1 MESQPPDP
9 YLRWEYVSM
18 SRRHLAKLEI
28 ERLDEQDR
36 PWQQPTTCGEE
47 MRLVV
52 HAIESREKETGY
64 EWSQPPDVRSAPN
77 TILLR
82 PRGLLPGIA
91 YRILGYYTQFTCTV
105 RLFHTKTGL
114 VNHSLLT
121 VVDGCQIDHFV
132 VTTNEEEEEESNLKM
147 TRIGEQSLL

>member
-1 MESQPPDP
+1 
-9 YLRWEYVSM
+9 M
-18 SRRHLAKLEI
+18 SRRHLAKLEFD
-28 ERLDEQDR
+28 RLDEQDG
-36 PWQQPTTCGEE
+36 PWPPSTTIEE
-47 MRLVV
+47 VRLVV
-52 HAIESREKETGY
+52 HAMESREMETGY
-64 EWSQPPDVRSAPN
+64 DWSQPPDVRSAPN

-82 PRGLLPGIA
+82 PRGLLPGIP

-114 VNHSLLT
+114 VDHSLLT

-132 VTTNEEEEEESNLKM
+132 VTTNEEEEEEESNLKM